1 MTQASRVVQPG
12 LQSSVRS
19 LLEQP
24 ILLEGSDG
32 FREAMAWRMELRRF
46 FERVAGWSVL
56 TGPGALRLVAAPAF
70 AGAAVGIELTQTL
83 HIQGVDYSMIR
94 LQVGTGSFLDGDT
107 VGELQHANDMDIVLH
122 GRDGSV
128 EVQPHKAD

>member
-1 MTQASRVVQPG
+1 MTQTAGITRMVQPG
-12 LQSSVRS
+12 LQNSVHA

-70 AGAAVGIELTQTL
+70 AEAGRAFSGLRSPQAAAFVAWTLWYHEYLGLRLGDAKQFSLSEL
-83 HIQGVDYSMIR
+83 DR
-94 LQVGTGSFLDGDT
+94 K
-107 VGELQHANDMDIVLH
+107 
-122 GRDGSV
+122 SV
-128 EVQPHKAD
+128 V